1 MKPNKYNLV
10 DPPTNP
16 YYQAFQNNGM
26 FGYDT
31 NPNSRSDYSYNQIPN
46 NYVSDYNMQIQRGK
60 SLNELGSTVDV
71 INPNGTI
78 QSNQY
83 PGGSIYDLGITRH
96 SGVPQ
101 LSINTNPQMRAT
113 TPITK
118 SRYFR
123 GSNDNSN
130 SRNPFAF
137 FGKIFGRKDNEE
149 TSTNNKDKA
158 YNRNVLFNTIAST
171 LKNAPL
177 TDSILGYFQKK
188 RDTPDYSGLENY
200 KRAAMQETP
209 VQRYTPSHISGN
221 LKYNPYDY
229 TEQANKIQAQTAAAQ
244 NLAGRS
250 AGGNMNM
257 LMAHVNNLLSNTN
270 KASGEAYMNAWKANE
285 AQRMAVAQE
294 NRRADEF
301 NANAD
306 NTAEA
311 AYTNARNAQTS
322 QDRQNKLN
330 ALQYYDQQKYARNAQ
345 YQRELDAKRDEMVSN
360 LGTYGQNAF
369 NANEANTDQS
379 YNYWKDQFGRLHFIS
394 GINGARPVQQ
404 QESNVASNYNT
415 ELFNAAYDS
424 ATDEDKARMAKM
436 NDSQKQAYLLELIK
450 RNNQP
455 KTA

>member
-1 MKPNKYNLV
+1 MPQPYTYPSTDEIGDWKNNYYGRYYDDGNDFTQITTKNGIVNLNPYNY
-10 DPPTNP
+10 PSTNP
-16 YYQAFQNNGM
+16 F
-26 FGYDT
+26 
-31 NPNSRSDYSYNQIPN
+31 SISDYKSQYYNQQQPVITEQVTQPVN
-46 NYVSDYNMQIQRGK
+46 NQHLQRNKTGYTWFPM
-60 SLNELGSTVDV
+60 L
-71 INPNGTI
+71 
-78 QSNQY
+78 
-83 PGGSIYDLGITRH
+83 H
-96 SGVPQ
+96 
-101 LSINTNPQMRAT
+101 
-113 TPITK
+113 
-118 SRYFR
+118 
-123 GSNDNSN
+123 
-130 SRNPFAF
+130 
-137 FGKIFGRKDNEE
+137 KIFGRKDN
-149 TSTNNKDKA
+149 NNKDNATNSDKR
-158 YNRNVLFNTIAST
+158 YNRNILFNTIAST

-177 TDSILGYFQKK
+177 ADSILGYFQKK

-322 QDRQNKLN
+322 QDIQNKLN

-404 QESNVASNYNT
+404 QENNVASNYNT

-455 KTA
+455 KTV